1 MNRVTIARTDLQTAR
16 AHWMSG
22 ADTERVF
29 RAARRHSR
37 LVRVLRLTIPVLVIG
52 VLGFEILIT
61 YVNPAGMFGKLPVD
75 VGNLVVS
82 GSKITMEHPRL
93 SGFTRDGR
101 PYEMTAFAAKQDL
114 TKPDLVELQRIH
126 ATVQMQDGSPMQ
138 LDARNGLYN
147 VKTERLELDNDILL
161 VGKNFEGHLS
171 QASVDAHTGHIES
184 DKPVNLKMLQ
194 GTLDANHLEIVNSG
208 ELVRFTKGVNMI
220 LTLGTPAEPE
230 QAAQD
235 GAQQ

>member
-1 MNRVTIARTDLQTAR
+1 MNRVITARTDPQTSR
-16 AHWMSG
+16 AYWTMSG

-37 LVRVLRLTIPVLVIG
+37 LVRALRLAIPVVVVG
-52 VLGFEILIT
+52 VLGFEVLVT
-61 YVNPAGMFGKLPVD
+61 YVNPAGMFGKLPID

-82 GSKITMEHPRL
+82 GRKITMEHPRL
-93 SGFTRDGR
+93 SGFTHDGR
-101 PYEMTAFAAKQDL
+101 PYEMKAFSAKQDL

-126 ATVQMQDGSPMQ
+126 ATVQMEDGSQMQ
-138 LDARNGLYN
+138 IDAANGLYN
-147 VKTERLELDNDILL
+147 VKSERLELENDIVLL
-161 VGKNFEGHLS
+161 GKDFEGRLS

-194 GTLDANHLEIVNSG
+194 GTLDANHMEIVDSG
-208 ELVRFTKGVNMI
+208 DLVRFTKGVNMN
-220 LTLGTPAEPE
+220 LKLPAAPE

>member
-1 MNRVTIARTDLQTAR
+1 MNRVITARTDPQTAR
-16 AHWMSG
+16 AYWTMSG

-37 LVRVLRLTIPVLVIG
+37 LVRALRLAISVLVIG
-52 VLGFEILIT
+52 GLGFEVLVT
-61 YVNPAGMFGKLPVD
+61 YINPLGMFGKLPID

-101 PYEMTAFAAKQDL
+101 AYEMTALAAKQDL
-114 TKPDLVELQRIH
+114 TKPDFVELQRIH
-126 ATVQMQDGSPMQ
+126 ATVQMQDGNSMQ
-138 LDARNGLYN
+138 LEAANGLYN
-147 VKTERLELDNDILL
+147 VKTEKLELENDIVLT
-161 VGKNFEGHLS
+161 GKDFEGRLS

-194 GTLDANHLEIVNSG
+194 GTLDANHLEIVDSG
-208 ELVRFTKGVNMI
+208 DLVRFTKGVSMD
-220 LTLGTPAEPE
+220 LHLDRPATE
-230 QAAQD
+230 QPAD
-235 GAQQ
+235 GGAKP